1 MAKETTPSPRTGS
14 MPSAADEV
22 DAFLQQV
29 ERLPKPSRAAGARG
43 RLVFS
48 LDATMS
54 RQPLW
59 DRAQHLQAE
68 MFHAVAD
75 LRQQGVPGLEV
86 QLVYYRGFNE
96 CRASKWV
103 DDPRR
108 LADLMSRIDC
118 RGGYTQI
125 GRVLG
130 HVRKEAERRAVQ
142 AAVHIGDA
150 CEENIDEL
158 AQRAGEVALL
168 GVPVFMFQEGYDPQA
183 ATAFAEIARITGGA
197 HCRFDEGA
205 ADQLR
210 ELLKAVA
217 TYAAGG
223 LPALQAAV
231 REQPQALPA
240 ARLLLQHMGR
250 K

>member
-1 MAKETTPSPRTGS
+1 MTGRNPVQPRKEGE
-14 MPSAADEV
+14 AASSDEEV
-22 DAFLQQV
+22 DRFLEQV
-29 ERLPKPSRAAGARG
+29 RNMPKPVHSAGERG
-43 RLVFS
+43 RLIFS

-54 RQPLW
+54 RQPTW

-68 MFHAVAD
+68 MFHAAAE
-75 LRQQGVPGLEV
+75 LGGLSV
-86 QLVYYRGFNE
+86 QLVYYRGFDE
-96 CRASKWV
+96 CRASRWV

-130 HVRKEAERRAVQ
+130 HIRKQAEQHRVA

-158 AQRAGEVALL
+158 AHKAGEIALL
-168 GVPVFMFQEGYDPQA
+168 GVPVFMFQEGHDPVA
-183 ATAFAEIARITGGA
+183 AAAFSEIARITGGA
-197 HCRFDEGA
+197 HCRFDEGSA
-205 ADQLR
+205 AQLK
-210 ELLKAVA
+210 ELLSAIG

-223 LPALQAAV
+223 LAAL
-231 REQPQALPA
+231 EQRSDAG
-240 ARLLLQHMGR
+240 ARLLLESLKR
-250 K
+250 

>member
-1 MAKETTPSPRTGS
+1 MTGKQPVRQEHEAPAIS
-14 MPSAADEV
+14 TEREV
-22 DAFLQQV
+22 ARFLEQV
-29 ERLPKPSRAAGARG
+29 ERMPRPAHPSGVRG
-43 RLVFS
+43 RLIFS

-54 RQPLW
+54 RQPTW

-68 MFHAVAD
+68 MFHAAAE
-75 LRQQGVPGLEV
+75 LGGLSV

-96 CRASKWV
+96 CRASRWV

-130 HVRKEAERRAVQ
+130 HIRKQAERHRVA

-150 CEENIDEL
+150 CEENIDDL
-158 AQRAGEVALL
+158 AQKAGEIALL
-168 GVPVFMFQEGYDPQA
+168 GVPVFMFQEGHDPA
-183 ATAFAEIARITGGA
+183 AAAAFGEIARITGGA
-197 HCRFDEGA
+197 HCRFDEGSA
-205 ADQLR
+205 EQLR
-210 ELLKAVA
+210 ELLSAIG

-223 LPALQAAV
+223 VAAL
-231 REQPQALPA
+231 EQRTDAG
-240 ARLLLQHMGR
+240 ARLLLENLKR
-250 K
+250 